1 MSPCAV
7 QVGAQQVSQSP
18 APDSGPLAKVITP
31 YAFSRRMSVKI
42 CIVED
47 KVFAAERGPIF
58 ECYQGPTAHLRL
70 NLAIPPISN
79 FENPTPVTTPS
90 FEKP

>member
-1 MSPCAV
+1 MDVPVLA
-7 QVGAQQVSQSP
+7 GAQQVSQSP

-42 CIVED
+42 CIVEEKYSRRNED
-47 KVFAAERGPIF
+47 QFSNVIKAQPLIYGSTSPF
-58 ECYQGPTAHLRL
+58 H
-70 NLAIPPISN
+70 PISN